1 MSRVTEALCLDGVL
15 RIKGVVEIDGKDAR
29 HVIQGVGPRVDGFYD
44 RPWSAE
50 ETRQSR
56 LVVIGLKGI
65 DPTAIETVLR
75 AKLAHALARHSAWRD
90 QRWHRSRRSRSVGG

>member
-1 MSRVTEALCLDGVL
+1 MSRVTEALGLDGVL

-44 RPWSAE
+44 RPWGAE
-50 ETRQSR
+50 ENRQSR

-65 DPTAIETVLR
+65 DPAAIETVLR
-75 AKLAHALARHSAWRD
+75 PS
-90 QRWHRSRRSRSVGG
+90 